1 MTRKSAKNTG
11 NFTFLEHFAAFPP
24 HFAILNREKSVLEG
38 RSVAACL
45 PRLREVPDGS
55 SSSGEMSF
63 GS

>member
-38 RSVAACL
+38 RSVAASL
-45 PRLREVPDGS
+45 PGFAKSQTAVLLQAK
-55 SSSGEMSF
+55 
-63 GS
+63 